1 MTENKEQFMELLDF
15 FKTHRKY
22 MLAEKIN
29 KKRTIEYQAYPDKF
43 VLRNKENSNIV
54 TEVKRIHKNNI
65 DETLQTYDKELK
77 HIGKQLLDIK
87 YSFLFDYK
95 NISQYETYL
104 NEKIEPNETKFDEIQ
119 EKKQYIM
126 NLKEKNKKMLRKEIE
141 DKKSNQ
147 KLLIESLKEYEDN
160 ESKQDTL
167 REYIQNGKDIVDL
180 IENYKEITEYEEE
193 ESPVLDVVDLE

>member
-1 MTENKEQFMELLDF
+1 
-15 FKTHRKY
+15 
-22 MLAEKIN
+22 
-29 KKRTIEYQAYPDKF
+29 
-43 VLRNKENSNIV
+43 
-54 TEVKRIHKNNI
+54 
-65 DETLQTYDKELK
+65 
-77 HIGKQLLDIK
+77 
-87 YSFLFDYK
+87 
-95 NISQYETYL
+95 
-104 NEKIEPNETKFDEIQ
+104 
-119 EKKQYIM
+119 M